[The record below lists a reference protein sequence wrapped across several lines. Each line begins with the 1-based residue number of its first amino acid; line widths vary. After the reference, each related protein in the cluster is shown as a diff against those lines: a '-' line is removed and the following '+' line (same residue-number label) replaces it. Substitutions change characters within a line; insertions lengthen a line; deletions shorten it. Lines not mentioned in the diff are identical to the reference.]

1 MQTNL
6 PNDFHFAYFMCFI
19 FAALLVIVN
28 MANMCFNR
36 KKKVSLFQ
44 FYSRTMTL
52 CDGKMC

>member
-6 PNDFHFAYFMCFI
+6 PNDFHFAYSMCFI